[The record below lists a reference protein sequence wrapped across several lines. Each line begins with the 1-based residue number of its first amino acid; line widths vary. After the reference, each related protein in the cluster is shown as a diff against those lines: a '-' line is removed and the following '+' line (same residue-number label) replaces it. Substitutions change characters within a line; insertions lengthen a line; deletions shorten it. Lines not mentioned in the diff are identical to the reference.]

1 MLAFRAMRISF
12 MGRFVTAGLALLV
25 TSSVFAARL
34 EVNIE
39 PSSRAL
45 RENVENHIGDLGD
58 RDERELLRY
67 SRIAQQQAEKA
78 LQALGY
84 YNATIESEVLGGE
97 EPSLVLRIVRGEPV
111 RLRDVSVRVDGP
123 AAQLSAFEVPR
134 STLKPGDV
142 LHHGRYEEVKQRI
155 LNQASR
161 FGFFDGRFAYQRLVI
176 DPLENFADV
185 ELVFDSGPRYLLGE
199 VSFQG
204 DSPFDPDL
212 LARMVPFDP
221 GTPYD
226 SERVAELNQAMQASG
241 YFEGVR
247 VDANPANAEQQR
259 IPVVVQ
265 LATRDPRTLGLGLGF
280 STDVGPRMRFDFNRH
295 WVNPQ
300 GHSYGLESELSAPRQ
315 NVGLWYDVPLDPP
328 LTDKLRLAGGYQ
340 YEELG
345 DNDSLSRLLT
355 VGPEW
360 HRKLPNGWQRVW
372 SLKWR
377 HEQYSL
383 GDDTGLSNLL
393 MPGIAYSFLRS
404 DNRIDPSQGYRLEFE
419 LSAAKDGVFSDADL
433 IHANAMLKGLS
444 TLFERHRFL
453 GSVQLGA
460 NLTDEYTQVPP
471 SLRYF
476 AGGDQSVRGY
486 DYQSLS
492 PTNSDGDRIGG
503 RYQFAMT
510 AEYQYSL
517 TEKWRVA
524 TFMDQGNAFN
534 SADFPSLKSS
544 VGVGVRWVSP
554 VGPIRVDLAHPL
566 DDDGGVRLHFSMGP
580 EL

>member
-1 MLAFRAMRISF
+1 MCISNRR
-12 MGRFVTAGLALLV
+12 GVALAGLLLV
-25 TSSVFAARL
+25 SATELAAAELDVR
-34 EVNIE
+34 IE
-39 PSSRAL
+39 PGNRTL
-45 RENVENHIGDLGD
+45 RENIENHIGDLGD

-67 SRIAQQQAEKA
+67 SRIAREQAQKA

-84 YNATIESEVLGGE
+84 YNAVIDSEVIAGE
-97 EPSLVLRIVRGEPV
+97 PPRLSLRVKPGPPV
-111 RLRDVSVRVDGP
+111 RLRTVRVRVEGS
-123 AAQLSAFEVPR
+123 AAELKSFQNPQGALEPGT
-134 STLKPGDV
+134 TLN
-142 LHHGRYEEVKQRI
+142 HGRYEEIKQRI
-155 LNQASR
+155 ANQASR
-161 FGFFDGRFAYQRLVI
+161 FGFFEGRFTRQRLAV
-176 DPLENFADV
+176 DPRENFADI
-185 ELVFDSGPRYLLGE
+185 ELVFESGPRYHLGE
-199 VSFQG
+199 VSFEG
-204 DSPFDPDL
+204 DAPFDADL
-212 LARMVPFDP
+212 LERMVPFEP

-226 SERVAELNQAMQASG
+226 SEWVAELSQALQSSG
-241 YFEGVR
+241 YFDGVR
-247 VDANPANAEQQR
+247 VDANPANASDQR
-259 IPVVVQ
+259 IPVSV
-265 LATRDPRTLGLGLGF
+265 LLTTREPRTLGLGLGF
-280 STDVGPRMRFDFNRH
+280 STDVGPRIRLDWTRH

-300 GHSYGLESELSAPRQ
+300 GHSYGAEAELSAPRQ

-328 LTDKLRLAGGYQ
+328 LTDKLRYAGGYQ

-360 HRKLPNGWQRVW
+360 HRRLDNGWKRVW
-372 SLKWR
+372 SLKWQ
-377 HEQYSL
+377 HEEYRL
-383 GDDTGLSNLL
+383 GDDSGVSTLL
-393 MPGIAYSFLRS
+393 MPGIAYSLLRS
-404 DNRIDPSQGYRLEFE
+404 DNRIDPNRGYRMEFE
-419 LSAAKDGVFSDADL
+419 LAGAKQGLMSDADL
-433 IHANAMLKGLS
+433 IHANAMLKGLG

-460 NLTDEYTQVPP
+460 NITDEYTQVPP

-503 RYQFAMT
+503 RYQFAVS

-554 VGPIRVDLAHPL
+554 VGPIRLDLAHPL
-566 DDDGGVRLHFSMGP
+566 DGDGGVRLHFSMGP

>member
-1 MLAFRAMRISF
+1 MLAFAAMCISNRR
-12 MGRFVTAGLALLV
+12 GVALAGLLLV
-25 TSSVFAARL
+25 SATELAAAELDVR
-34 EVNIE
+34 IE
-39 PSSRAL
+39 PGNRTL
-45 RENVENHIGDLGD
+45 RENIENHIGDLGD

-67 SRIAQQQAEKA
+67 SRIAREQAQKA

-84 YNATIESEVLGGE
+84 YNAVIDSEVIAGE
-97 EPSLVLRIVRGEPV
+97 PPRLSLRVKPGPPV
-111 RLRDVSVRVDGP
+111 RLRTVRVRVEGS
-123 AAQLSAFEVPR
+123 AAELKSFQNPQGALEPGT
-134 STLKPGDV
+134 TLN
-142 LHHGRYEEVKQRI
+142 HGRYEEIKQRI
-155 LNQASR
+155 ANQASR
-161 FGFFDGRFAYQRLVI
+161 FGFFEGRFTRQRLAV
-176 DPLENFADV
+176 DPRENFADI
-185 ELVFDSGPRYLLGE
+185 ELVFESGPRYHLGE
-199 VSFQG
+199 VSFEG
-204 DSPFDPDL
+204 DAPFDADL
-212 LARMVPFDP
+212 LERMVPFEP

-226 SERVAELNQAMQASG
+226 SEWVAELSQALQSSG
-241 YFEGVR
+241 YFDGVR
-247 VDANPANAEQQR
+247 VDANPANASDQR
-259 IPVVVQ
+259 IPVSV
-265 LATRDPRTLGLGLGF
+265 LLTTREPRTLGLGLGF
-280 STDVGPRMRFDFNRH
+280 STDVGPRIRLDWTRH

-300 GHSYGLESELSAPRQ
+300 GHSYGAEAELSAPRQ

-328 LTDKLRLAGGYQ
+328 LTDKLRYAGGYQ

-360 HRKLPNGWQRVW
+360 HRRLDNGWKRVW
-372 SLKWR
+372 SLKWQ
-377 HEQYSL
+377 HEEYRL
-383 GDDTGLSNLL
+383 GDDSGVSTLL
-393 MPGIAYSFLRS
+393 MPGIAYSLLRS
-404 DNRIDPSQGYRLEFE
+404 DNRIDPNRGYRLEFE
-419 LSAAKDGVFSDADL
+419 LAGAKQGLMSDADL
-433 IHANAMLKGLS
+433 IHANAMLKGLG

-460 NLTDEYTQVPP
+460 NITDEYTQVPP

-503 RYQFAMT
+503 RYQFAVS

-554 VGPIRVDLAHPL
+554 VGPIRLDLAHPL
-566 DDDGGVRLHFSMGP
+566 DGDGGVRLHFSMGP

>member
-1 MLAFRAMRISF
+1 MLAFAAMCISNRR
-12 MGRFVTAGLALLV
+12 GVALAGLLLV
-25 TSSVFAARL
+25 SATELAAAELDVR
-34 EVNIE
+34 IE
-39 PSSRAL
+39 PGNRTL
-45 RENVENHIGDLGD
+45 RENIENHIGDLGD

-67 SRIAQQQAEKA
+67 SRIAREQAQKA

-84 YNATIESEVLGGE
+84 YNAAIDSEVIAGE
-97 EPSLVLRIVRGEPV
+97 PPRLSLRVKPGPPV
-111 RLRDVSVRVDGP
+111 RLRTVRVGVEGP
-123 AAQLSAFEVPR
+123 AAELKSFQNPQGALEPGT
-134 STLKPGDV
+134 TLN
-142 LHHGRYEEVKQRI
+142 HGRYEEVKQRI
-155 LNQASR
+155 ANQASR
-161 FGFFDGRFAYQRLVI
+161 FGFFEGRFTRQRLAV
-176 DPLENFADV
+176 DPRENFADI
-185 ELVFDSGPRYLLGE
+185 ELVFESGPRYHLGE
-199 VSFQG
+199 VSFEG
-204 DSPFDPDL
+204 DAPFDADL
-212 LARMVPFDP
+212 LERMVPFEP

-226 SERVAELNQAMQASG
+226 SEWVAELSQALQSSG

-247 VDANPANAEQQR
+247 VDANPANASDQR
-259 IPVVVQ
+259 IPVSV
-265 LATRDPRTLGLGLGF
+265 LLTTREPRTLGLGLGF
-280 STDVGPRMRFDFNRH
+280 STDVGPRIRLDWTRH

-300 GHSYGLESELSAPRQ
+300 GHSYGAEAELSAPRQ

-328 LTDKLRLAGGYQ
+328 LTDKLRYAGGYQ

-360 HRKLPNGWQRVW
+360 HRRLDNGWKRVW
-372 SLKWR
+372 SLKWQ
-377 HEQYSL
+377 HEEYRL
-383 GDDTGLSNLL
+383 GDDSGVSTLL
-393 MPGIAYSFLRS
+393 MPGIAYSLLRS
-404 DNRIDPSQGYRLEFE
+404 DNRIDPNRGYRLEFE
-419 LSAAKDGVFSDADL
+419 LAGAKQGLMSDADL
-433 IHANAMLKGLS
+433 IHANAMLKGLG

-460 NLTDEYTQVPP
+460 NITDEYTQVPP

-503 RYQFAMT
+503 RYQFAVS

-554 VGPIRVDLAHPL
+554 VGPIRLDLAHPL
-566 DDDGGVRLHFSMGP
+566 DGDGGVRLHFSMGP

>member
-1 MLAFRAMRISF
+1 MLAFAAMCISNRR
-12 MGRFVTAGLALLV
+12 GVALAGLLLV
-25 TSSVFAARL
+25 SATELAAAELDVR
-34 EVNIE
+34 IE
-39 PSSRAL
+39 PGNRTL
-45 RENVENHIGDLGD
+45 RENIENHIGDLGD

-67 SRIAQQQAEKA
+67 SRIAREQAQKA

-84 YNATIESEVLGGE
+84 YNAVIDSEMIAGE
-97 EPSLVLRIVRGEPV
+97 PPRLSLRVKPGPPV
-111 RLRDVSVRVDGP
+111 RLRTVRVRVEGS
-123 AAQLSAFEVPR
+123 AAELKSFQNPQGALEPGT
-134 STLKPGDV
+134 TLN
-142 LHHGRYEEVKQRI
+142 HGRYEEIKQRI
-155 LNQASR
+155 ANQASR
-161 FGFFDGRFAYQRLVI
+161 FGFFEGRFTRQRLAV
-176 DPLENFADV
+176 DPRENFADI
-185 ELVFDSGPRYLLGE
+185 ELVFESGPRYHLGE
-199 VSFQG
+199 VSFEG
-204 DSPFDPDL
+204 DAPFDADL
-212 LARMVPFDP
+212 LERMVPFEP

-226 SERVAELNQAMQASG
+226 SEWVAELSQALQSSG

-247 VDANPANAEQQR
+247 VDANPANASEQR
-259 IPVVVQ
+259 IPVSV
-265 LATRDPRTLGLGLGF
+265 LLTTREPRTLGLGLGF
-280 STDVGPRMRFDFNRH
+280 STDVGPRIRLDWTRH

-300 GHSYGLESELSAPRQ
+300 GHSYGAEAELSAPRQ

-328 LTDKLRLAGGYQ
+328 LTDKLRYAGGYQ

-360 HRKLPNGWQRVW
+360 HRRLDNGWKRVW
-372 SLKWR
+372 SLKWQ
-377 HEQYSL
+377 HEEYRL
-383 GDDTGLSNLL
+383 GDDSGLSTLL
-393 MPGIAYSFLRS
+393 MPGIAYSLLRS
-404 DNRIDPSQGYRLEFE
+404 DNRIDPNRGYRLEFE
-419 LSAAKDGVFSDADL
+419 LAGAKQGLMSDADL
-433 IHANAMLKGLS
+433 IHANAMLKGLG

-460 NLTDEYTQVPP
+460 NITDEYTQVPP

-503 RYQFAMT
+503 RYQFAVS

-554 VGPIRVDLAHPL
+554 VGPIRLDLAHPL
-566 DDDGGVRLHFSMGP
+566 DGDGGVRLHFSMGP

>member
-1 MLAFRAMRISF
+1 MLAFAAMCISNRR
-12 MGRFVTAGLALLV
+12 GVALAGLLLV
-25 TSSVFAARL
+25 SATELAAAELDVR
-34 EVNIE
+34 IE
-39 PSSRAL
+39 PGNRTL
-45 RENVENHIGDLGD
+45 RENIENHIGDLGD

-67 SRIAQQQAEKA
+67 SRIAREQAQKA

-84 YNATIESEVLGGE
+84 YNAVIDSEVIAGE
-97 EPSLVLRIVRGEPV
+97 PPRLSLRVKPGPPV
-111 RLRDVSVRVDGP
+111 RLRTVRVRVEGS
-123 AAQLSAFEVPR
+123 AAELKSFQNPQGALEPGT
-134 STLKPGDV
+134 TLN
-142 LHHGRYEEVKQRI
+142 HGRYEEIKQRI
-155 LNQASR
+155 ANQASR
-161 FGFFDGRFAYQRLVI
+161 FGFFEGRFTRQRLAV
-176 DPLENFADV
+176 DPRENFADI
-185 ELVFDSGPRYLLGE
+185 ELVFESGPRYHLGE
-199 VSFQG
+199 VSFEG
-204 DSPFDPDL
+204 DAPFDADL
-212 LARMVPFDP
+212 LERMVPFEP

-226 SERVAELNQAMQASG
+226 SEWVAELSQALQSSG
-241 YFEGVR
+241 YFDGVR
-247 VDANPANAEQQR
+247 VDANPANASDQR
-259 IPVVVQ
+259 IPVSV
-265 LATRDPRTLGLGLGF
+265 LLTTREPRTLGLGLGF
-280 STDVGPRMRFDFNRH
+280 STDVGPRIRLDWTRH

-300 GHSYGLESELSAPRQ
+300 GHSYGAEAELSAPRQ

-328 LTDKLRLAGGYQ
+328 LTDKLRYAGGYQ

-360 HRKLPNGWQRVW
+360 HRRLDNGWKRVW
-372 SLKWR
+372 SLKWQ
-377 HEQYSL
+377 HEEYRL
-383 GDDTGLSNLL
+383 GDDSGVSTLL
-393 MPGIAYSFLRS
+393 MPGIAYSLLRS
-404 DNRIDPSQGYRLEFE
+404 DNRIDPNRGYRLEFE
-419 LSAAKDGVFSDADL
+419 LAGAKQGLMSDADL
-433 IHANAMLKGLS
+433 IHANAMLKGLG

-460 NLTDEYTQVPP
+460 NITDEYTQVPP

-503 RYQFAMT
+503 RYQFAVSV
-510 AEYQYSL
+510 EYQYSL

-554 VGPIRVDLAHPL
+554 VGPIRLDLAHPL
-566 DDDGGVRLHFSMGP
+566 DGDGGVRLHFSMGP

>member
-1 MLAFRAMRISF
+1 MLAFAAMCISNRR
-12 MGRFVTAGLALLV
+12 GVALAGLLLV
-25 TSSVFAARL
+25 SATELAAAELDVR
-34 EVNIE
+34 IE
-39 PSSRAL
+39 PGNRTL
-45 RENVENHIGDLGD
+45 RENIENHIGDLGD

-67 SRIAQQQAEKA
+67 SRIAREQAQKA

-84 YNATIESEVLGGE
+84 YNAVIDSEVIAGE
-97 EPSLVLRIVRGEPV
+97 PPRLSLRVKPGPPV
-111 RLRDVSVRVDGP
+111 RLRTVRVRVEGS
-123 AAQLSAFEVPR
+123 AAELKSFQNPQGALEPGT
-134 STLKPGDV
+134 TLN
-142 LHHGRYEEVKQRI
+142 HGRYEEIKQRI
-155 LNQASR
+155 ANQASR
-161 FGFFDGRFAYQRLVI
+161 FGFFEGRFTRQRLAV
-176 DPLENFADV
+176 DPRENFADI
-185 ELVFDSGPRYLLGE
+185 ELVFESGPRYHLGE
-199 VSFQG
+199 VSFEG
-204 DSPFDPDL
+204 DAPFDADL
-212 LARMVPFDP
+212 LERMVPFEP

-226 SERVAELNQAMQASG
+226 SEWVAELSQALQSSG
-241 YFEGVR
+241 YFDGVR
-247 VDANPANAEQQR
+247 VDANPANASDQR
-259 IPVVVQ
+259 IPVSV
-265 LATRDPRTLGLGLGF
+265 LLTTREPRTLGLGLGF
-280 STDVGPRMRFDFNRH
+280 STDVGPRIRLDWTRH

-300 GHSYGLESELSAPRQ
+300 GHSYGAEAELSAPRQ

-328 LTDKLRLAGGYQ
+328 LTDKLRYAGGYQ

-360 HRKLPNGWQRVW
+360 HRRLDNGWKRVW
-372 SLKWR
+372 SLKWQ
-377 HEQYSL
+377 HEEYRL
-383 GDDTGLSNLL
+383 GDDSGVSTLL
-393 MPGIAYSFLRS
+393 MPGIAYSLLRS
-404 DNRIDPSQGYRLEFE
+404 DNRIDPNRGYRLEFE
-419 LSAAKDGVFSDADL
+419 LAGAKQGLISDADL
-433 IHANAMLKGLS
+433 IHANAMLKGLG

-460 NLTDEYTQVPP
+460 NITDEYTQVPP

-503 RYQFAMT
+503 RYQFAVS

-554 VGPIRVDLAHPL
+554 VGPIRLDLAHPL
-566 DDDGGVRLHFSMGP
+566 DGDGGVRLHFSMGP

>member
-1 MLAFRAMRISF
+1 MLAFRAMRISYT
-12 MGRFVTAGLALLV
+12 GRLIAAILALLATFRV
-25 TSSVFAARL
+25 CAAQL
-34 EVNIE
+34 EVIIE

-45 RENVENHIGDLGD
+45 RENVQNHIGDLGD

-67 SRIAQQQAEKA
+67 SRIARQQAEKA

-84 YNATIESEVLGGE
+84 YNANIESEVQGGE
-97 EPSLVLRIVRGEPV
+97 EPRLVLRITRGEPV
-111 RLRDVSVRVDGP
+111 RLRIVNVRVDGP
-123 AAQLSAFEVPR
+123 AAQQTDFRVSTD
-134 STLKPGDV
+134 TLKPGDV

-161 FGFFDGRFAYQRLVI
+161 FGYFDGRFAHQRLIV
-176 DPLENFADV
+176 DPQEDVADV
-185 ELVFDSGPRYLLGE
+185 DLVFDSGPRYLLGG

-204 DSPFDPDL
+204 DTPFDPDL
-212 LARMVPFDP
+212 LARMVPFET

-247 VDANPANAEQQR
+247 VDANPANAQER
-259 IPVVVQ
+259 HIPVVVQ

-280 STDVGPRMRFDFNRH
+280 STDVGPRVRFDFLRH

-315 NVGLWYDVPLDPP
+315 NIGLWYDVPLDPP
-328 LTDKLRLAGGYQ
+328 LTDKLRIAGGYQ
-340 YEELG
+340 YEELS
-345 DNDSLSRLLT
+345 DRDSLSRLLT
-355 VGPEW
+355 FGPEW
-360 HRKLPNGWQRVW
+360 HRKMPSGWQRVW
-372 SLKWR
+372 YLKWR
-377 HEQYSL
+377 HEEYRL
-383 GDDTGLSNLL
+383 GDDSGLSTLL
-393 MPGIAYSFLRS
+393 MPGMTYSYLRS
-404 DNRIDPSQGYRLEFE
+404 DNRIDPTQGYRLEFE
-419 LSAAKDGVFSDADL
+419 VAAAKDGFLSDADL
-433 IHANAMLKGLS
+433 IHANAMLRGLT
-444 TLFERHRFL
+444 TLFDRHRFL
-453 GSVQLGA
+453 GRVQFGG
-460 NLTDEYTQVPP
+460 NWTNEYTNVPP

-492 PTNSDGDRIGG
+492 PTNSEGDRIGG
-503 RYQFAMT
+503 RYQFAMS
-510 AEYQYSL
+510 AEYQY
-517 TEKWRVA
+517 EVIDKWRLA
-524 TFMDQGNAFN
+524 TFYDQGNSFN
-534 SADFPSLKSS
+534 SLDFPTLKSS

-566 DDDGGVRLHFSMGP
+566 DGDGGVRLHFSMGP